1 VRKVGL
7 VKAKLSTSP
16 YNVDRAMTK
25 YKFIK
30 PGFIPTGT
38 RVDVEDYEGGNPD
51 NDMPPLVDTEP
62 QPHTTTAP
70 TTHPS
75 ILHAQPP
82 LGGVT
87 NMLRIKHPL
96 PNIASVIERIIQG
109 TGFRLSI
116 AATRLPTIE
125 EDAHD
130 ASALLSIANPSL
142 V

>member
-1 VRKVGL
+1 
-7 VKAKLSTSP
+7 
-16 YNVDRAMTK
+16 MTK